1 MRSKPRQS
9 LDAFFSF
16 PILRKAGLVFFFS
29 PSGHAPA
36 ASHARALYHR
46 PPRCERRPSQ
56 ARPPQEDQSSSVFLE
71 AHFISFSLSSVKPK
85 LFSPT
90 TSGYGG
96 GDGGAPGGGGGEQEV
111 IRVARRV
118 YVSNLTYRLS
128 WQELKDFARE
138 AGNVVHAK
146 VMESGGRSKGCGIVE
161 YSTAEEAAQAILTLH
176 DRMLGGRP
184 VCVREDRED
193 RDLRGALEGEGGGGR
208 VGGGGGYRGVS
219 VRSRSRSP
227 PRGDR
232 YARADRPPP
241 VRTEASPCTL
251 YVGNLAYTSTWQS
264 LKDHA
269 ASLGIAGVARAE
281 VPANA
286 GGRSRG
292 FGLITF
298 ETPSEAE
305 AAVAQLNETELDGR
319 RLLVRLD
326 RGSVRT

>member
-1 MRSKPRQS
+1 
-9 LDAFFSF
+9 
-16 PILRKAGLVFFFS
+16 
-29 PSGHAPA
+29 
-36 ASHARALYHR
+36 
-46 PPRCERRPSQ
+46 
-56 ARPPQEDQSSSVFLE
+56 
-71 AHFISFSLSSVKPK
+71 
-85 LFSPT
+85 
-90 TSGYGG
+90 
-96 GDGGAPGGGGGEQEV
+96 
-111 IRVARRV
+111 
-118 YVSNLTYRLS
+118 
-128 WQELKDFARE
+128 
-138 AGNVVHAK
+138 
-146 VMESGGRSKGCGIVE
+146 MESGGRSKGCGIVE

-193 RDLRGALEGEGGGGR
+193 RDLRGALDGSGGGG
-208 VGGGGGYRGVS
+208 GGGAAGAGGGAGGGYRGVS

-227 PRGDR
+227 PRGGGGGG
-232 YARADRPPP
+232 YARAERAPP
-241 VRTEASPCTL
+241 VRTEASPSTL

-269 ASLGIAGVARAE
+269 ASLGVAGVARAE

-298 ETPSEAE
+298 ESPSEAE

-326 RGSVRT
+326 RGSVRS

>member
-1 MRSKPRQS
+1 MKKKTLSS
-9 LDAFFSF
+9 LHF
-16 PILRKAGLVFFFS
+16 
-29 PSGHAPA
+29 
-36 ASHARALYHR
+36 
-46 PPRCERRPSQ
+46 
-56 ARPPQEDQSSSVFLE
+56 
-71 AHFISFSLSSVKPK
+71 HFIQG
-85 LFSPT
+85 
-90 TSGYGG
+90 GYGG
-96 GDGGAPGGGGGEQEV
+96 GEGGGGGGGGGAPGEQEV

-118 YVSNLTYRLS
+118 YVSNLPYRLS

-161 YSTAEEAAQAILTLH
+161 YATAEEAAQAILTLH

-193 RDLRGALEGEGGGGR
+193 RDLRWALDGAGGGGGGGAG
-208 VGGGGGYRGVS
+208 GGGGGYRGVS

-227 PRGDR
+227 PRGGSG
-232 YARADRPPP
+232 YARAERAPP
-241 VRTEASPCTL
+241 VRTEASPSTL

-269 ASLGIAGVARAE
+269 ASLGVAGVARAE

-292 FGLITF
+292 IGLITF
-298 ETPSEAE
+298 ESPSEAE

-326 RGSVRT
+326 RGSVRS